1 MARDNSIRLS
11 LNTFAVA
18 LLHNNMPYIDNADN
32 IARNIDTDDMISAVI
47 YKAGG
52 MVYEKTTTG
61 IIESSVSLAMSQIAI
76 RAGDLVMRLYCNHGK
91 LKVYKCRTDDCA
103 DAMPYIRHITDM
115 ISAKTS
121 KPITIG
127 PVMKYMVNYCTHAG
141 QHIDLDRLHVNCG
154 ATVVIY
160 DVSDTNLKARVIFR
174 HNNKQITCILFRE
187 GKINILRTN
196 DMATAVI
203 AREKIIE
210 IIAPYLYTPPTTL
223 EPTGEYET
231 ITMLGVPRRIPIMRC
246 VYVPDSLVPAAQSHT
261 AN

>member
-1 MARDNSIRLS
+1 MSHDSSIRLS

-18 LLHNNMPYIDNADN
+18 ILHNNMPYIDNADN
-32 IARNIDTDDMISAVI
+32 ISRIIDADNMISSVI
-47 YKAGG
+47 YKNSGV
-52 MVYEKTTTG
+52 VYEKTSTG
-61 IIESSVSLAMSQIAI
+61 IVESCVPLAMSQIAI

-91 LKVYKCRTDDCA
+91 LKVYKCRTDDCH
-103 DAMPYIRHITDM
+103 DAMPYIRHIADM
-115 ISAKTS
+115 LSAKTN

-141 QHIDLDRLHVNCG
+141 RHIDLDRLHVNCG

-174 HNNKQITCILFRE
+174 YNNKQITCILFRE

-196 DMATAVI
+196 DMTTAMI

-210 IIAPYLYTPPTTL
+210 IISPYLYTPPTTL
-223 EPTGEYET
+223 VHTGDYET
-231 ITMLGVPRRIPIMRC
+231 IIMLGVPRRVPVMRC
-246 VYVPDSLVPAAQSHT
+246 GVDVDSHEPALQSRT
-261 AN
+261 AD